1 MVGETRKTKRLK
13 INFRKT
19 ALLFGSVVF
28 LFYLCLMKVK
38 DHKKFCCFE
47 YESDMSNTNF
57 QLGDIVTKESED
69 GIEIGVVI
77 QLHDDGDFRTDM
89 FGNASPSE
97 VKLSTLEDIELYRN
111 ELLDE
116 IELKVFRITYR
127 MEYYIDAIN
136 EADARSRFSNLSR
149 EELDRNSGYVEFVS
163 IDEE

>member
-1 MVGETRKTKRLK
+1 
-13 INFRKT
+13 
-19 ALLFGSVVF
+19 
-28 LFYLCLMKVK
+28 MKVK

-97 VKLSTLEDIELYRN
+97 VKLSTFREVMERRSELLIDIEVQPNIEENYKSSV
-111 ELLDE
+111 ELLYKLQE
-116 IELKVFRITYR
+116 RIKSY
-127 MEYYIDAIN
+127 
-136 EADARSRFSNLSR
+136 EASQR
-149 EELDRNSGYVEFVS
+149 
-163 IDEE
+163 